1 MGFCVRLSS
10 KVFYCGDFA
19 ELSRREEEALSY
31 SALHGDDLLVKG
43 RWSKALIL
51 LYVLRVEYEDR
62 RVLERTCVELRFSE

>member
-31 SALHGDDLLVKG
+31 SALHGDDLL
-43 RWSKALIL
+43 SKRSMVQSTDIIICSSCG
-51 LYVLRVEYEDR
+51 V
-62 RVLERTCVELRFSE
+62 